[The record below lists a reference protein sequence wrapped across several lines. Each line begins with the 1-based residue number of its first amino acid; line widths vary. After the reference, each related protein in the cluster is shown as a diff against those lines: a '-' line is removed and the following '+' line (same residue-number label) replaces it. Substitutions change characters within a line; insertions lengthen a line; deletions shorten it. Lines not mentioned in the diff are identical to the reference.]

1 MHSSHSDKK
10 MNTFSIE
17 AMIKDTVLNIE
28 DIKRMGVQLGDEVTL
43 LEIDN
48 AMHDIFLSSKA
59 VRDHAF
65 DKMFS
70 WIFKIE

>member
-1 MHSSHSDKK
+1 
-10 MNTFSIE
+10 
-17 AMIKDTVLNIE
+17 MIKDTVLNIE

-48 AMHDIFLSSKA
+48 AMHDVFLSQKA
-59 VRDHAF
+59 VRDDAF

-70 WIFKIE
+70 WMLKIQ